1 MRAKSFLIMIGFIV
15 QFGTVANLYAEP
27 VPIRDR
33 WSAQEILLAVA
44 PPPKDRLTLVSMV
57 PMTVGEELLGGLA
70 AYDDAATSRPADYL
84 ELFNNVGSLLAVGW
98 FDRFG
103 IERLAVDRALVEE
116 ADYLEGV
123 FVLILMGDP
132 I

>member
-1 MRAKSFLIMIGFIV
+1 
-15 QFGTVANLYAEP
+15 
-27 VPIRDR
+27 
-33 WSAQEILLAVA
+33 
-44 PPPKDRLTLVSMV
+44 MV
-57 PMTVGEELLGGLA
+57 PMTVGGELLGGGLA

-84 ELFNNVGSLLAVGW
+84 ELFNNAGSLLAVGW

-103 IERLAVDRALVEE
+103 IERLAVDRALIEE